1 MLGSRGKLVTV
12 CKAGLDTVVDCMRG
26 SDQANLSLHNG
37 LRSKSG
43 RDDDGVEW

>member
-12 CKAGLDTVVDCMRG
+12 CKAGSDTVVDCMRG
-26 SDQANLSLHNG
+26 SDQANLLLQNG

-43 RDDDGVEW
+43 CDDDGVDW